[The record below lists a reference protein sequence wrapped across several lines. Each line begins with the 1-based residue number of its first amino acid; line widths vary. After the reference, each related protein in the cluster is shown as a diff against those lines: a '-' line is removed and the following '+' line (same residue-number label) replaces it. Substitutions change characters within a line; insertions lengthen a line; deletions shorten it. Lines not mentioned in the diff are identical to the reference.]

1 MTEQLLFN
9 KYAASL
15 MSTVMLFI
23 KKKRLIYKLSVILHS
38 KSLWFLITCYNQILQ
53 IKNNLMENE

>member
-23 KKKRLIYKLSVILHS
+23 KKKKTDL
-38 KSLWFLITCYNQILQ
+38 
-53 IKNNLMENE
+53 